1 MLVSKREL
9 EERKQLLLQRQQ
21 QLLVARDQLVADL
34 NAHAGAIQEVDY
46 WLAQLE
52 VSAEVVSFE
61 REG

>member
-52 VSAEVVSFE
+52 VPAEVVSFE